1 MKSSFAVSTPV
12 ITKPMLVLFAV
23 LGTFPLWGTSVG
35 LYNYLG
41 VEIVV
46 WIIYALGFNMLLGY
60 TGLPSFGH
68 GAYFGVGAY
77 AYSLSYLNV
86 FESVWAGILFGSIA
100 GGVAAGLVAC
110 FLSHRRGIYF
120 ALMTIAFGQVF
131 WFVSIKWHTLT
142 GGEDGLLNVYRGTVS
157 VVGAD
162 ISLKSNETLFYFAFA
177 ILVAVTLL
185 LWRIVHSP
193 YGKALQ
199 AIRMSEMRA
208 GFVGYNVWLMK
219 WSVFTLSGIVAGLA
233 GSIFAIAQESAYPDV
248 MSLHASGF
256 IVMMTLI
263 GGGFVSFWGPVI
275 GAIVFFVARDFL
287 GALTETWL
295 LWYGLMFMAVMLFKP
310 EGIAGIWQDF
320 IKKRQ
325 SKSAEAAVPNAAE
338 EPVAGD

>member
-1 MKSSFAVSTPV
+1 
-12 ITKPMLVLFAV
+12 
-23 LGTFPLWGTSVG
+23 
-35 LYNYLG
+35 
-41 VEIVV
+41 
-46 WIIYALGFNMLLGY
+46 
-60 TGLPSFGH
+60 
-68 GAYFGVGAY
+68 
-77 AYSLSYLNV
+77 
-86 FESVWAGILFGSIA
+86 
-100 GGVAAGLVAC
+100 
-110 FLSHRRGIYF
+110 
-120 ALMTIAFGQVF
+120 
-131 WFVSIKWHTLT
+131 LT
-142 GGEDGLLNVYRGTVS
+142 GGEDGLLNVYRGTLS
-157 VVGAD
+157 LGPAE
-162 ISLKSNETLFYFAFA
+162 ISLKSNEALFYFAFA
-177 ILVAVTLL
+177 VLVIVTLL

-263 GGGFVSFWGPVI
+263 SGGFVSFWGPVI